1 MSPRPSADHD
11 ARELAEQLR
20 TSLRRLYRQLRRHAV
35 DQDMS
40 PLHLPLLVNIMENPG
55 IGVGDLARLENLRSP
70 TVTGHINRMV
80 AAGLVK
86 RSGPAEGD
94 RRRVG
99 LVATAHGRTL
109 IETKRRHRTDQLV
122 KTLMQLPAS
131 SRAALWAAIPA
142 LNDIELNDIDA

>member
-1 MSPRPSADHD
+1 MIPTPSADSD

-20 TSLRRLYRQLRRHAV
+20 SALRRLYRQLRRHAV

-40 PLHLPLLVNIMENPG
+40 PLHLPLLVNIVENPG
-55 IGVGDLARLENLRSP
+55 IGVGELAQLENLRSP
-70 TVTGHINRMV
+70 TMTGHINSMV

-86 RSGPAEGD
+86 RTEPAKGD

-99 LVATAHGRTL
+99 LVATPHGRAL
-109 IETKRRHRTDQLV
+109 IDAKRKRRTDQLV
-122 KTLMQLPAS
+122 QALLQLSPS
-131 SRAALWAAIPA
+131 SRAALWAAVPA